1 LGYFPGCLGNGGANA
16 HRVCVFSHK
25 TFRKLTMV
33 ACLGLASTISTQA
46 MALASAEL
54 YNTEA
59 NFYGR
64 FEARIRFAP
73 GDGVIS
79 SFFLW
84 KEGSEVSGAFWN
96 ELDFEKVGADCHLQ
110 TNNIYGKPQV
120 NHDTKPQVSGLCTD
134 YHDFRFEWTPT
145 YIAWL
150 IDGKEVRRDTGEA
163 ATAYSQN
170 ATAGMTFHFNIW
182 PGNQDFGGNI
192 NNTTLP
198 VREYISWVQY
208 SSYNNG
214 TFELKWREEFQG
226 PELPEGWV
234 AGDWESPFKESTHS
248 PKNVSL
254 VNGIVVLAI
263 TADNATGNPGTP
275 PVDPKAGGSGGNGGT
290 TGSGGSGGQTSQGG
304 STSSSKG
311 GSSASGGSSSAGGSA
326 SVGGSSASGGNS
338 VVGGTTTTGGRGG
351 TNTSVSASGP
361 GGAGQGGSGSVST
374 GTSSSAGASDSGG
387 QSASSSSNGGSSTS
401 SSSSSSSAGASG
413 GASSSASSAQG
424 GSSSNPKSASS
435 AGSSSSSGGSKSSSS
450 ASSGSASDSS
460 SSGCGCRLTESH
472 HPAPPLVL
480 LSLAVVTLLVRIRR
494 KGV

>member
-1 LGYFPGCLGNGGANA
+1 
-16 HRVCVFSHK
+16 
-25 TFRKLTMV
+25 MV

-64 FEARIRFAP
+64 FEARIRFAG
-73 GDGVIS
+73 GDGVVS

-84 KEGSEVSGAFWN
+84 KEGSEVSGAYWN

-110 TNNIYGKPQV
+110 TNNIYGKPQA
-120 NHDTKPQVSGLCTD
+120 NHEQKPQVSGLCTD

-150 IDGKEVRRDTGEA
+150 VDGKEVRRDTGDA

-192 NNTTLP
+192 KNTPLP

-214 TFELKWREEFQG
+214 AFEVKWREEFQG
-226 PELPEGWV
+226 PELPTGWV
-234 AGDWESPFKESTHS
+234 AGDWTSPLNQSTHS
-248 PKNVSL
+248 PKNVGI
-254 VNGIVVLAI
+254 VNGIAVLAI
-263 TADNATGNPGTP
+263 TEDNATGNPGTP

-290 TGSGGSGGQTSQGG
+290 TGSGGVGGQSSQGG
-304 STSSSKG
+304 SSSSSKG
-311 GSSASGGSSSAGGSA
+311 GSPSSGGSSSAGG
-326 SVGGSSASGGNS
+326 GSSAGGSAASAGNS
-338 VVGGTTTTGGRGG
+338 NTGTSNTGGRGG
-351 TNTSVSASGP
+351 STASVSAGT
-361 GGAGQGGSGSVST
+361 GGSAAQGGGVSGSSSG
-374 GTSSSAGASDSGG
+374 GTSASGGDTGSGG
-387 QSASSSSNGGSSTS
+387 QSASSSSNGGAS
-401 SSSSSSSAGASG
+401 SSAVSSSSANGGSA
-413 GASSSASSAQG
+413 GASSSSSSAQG
-424 GSSSNPKSASS
+424 GSSASSKSASS
-435 AGSSSSSGGSKSSSS
+435 AANSSSSGGSKSSSS
-450 ASSGSASDSS
+450 TSSGSASDSS
-460 SSGCGCRLTESH
+460 SSGCTCRLAESH
-472 HPAPPLVL
+472 RPAPLFVF
-480 LSLAVVTLLVRIRR
+480 LSLAVVTLLARIRR